1 MTSSSFQQM
10 AKAARRWGGSG
21 GRAGQAL
28 ARCALVLSVAV
39 FAAGVSAQP
48 KAGAVSHLQGMA
60 TAQQPNGSYRFLARG
75 DSVLEGDV
83 ISTTERGFAVVA
95 LDDGTKFTM
104 RPSSTFAID
113 RFKQEAG
120 EESAVMRLLRGGVRM
135 VTGLVSKRNPAGF
148 EFKVKTATLG
158 IRGTSF
164 DARICGDDCRQEGVA
179 PKASSAAV
187 AGVASTGPVVAR
199 LVRANGAITAILPG
213 QNPRNLSV
221 GAALYQGDS
230 LRTGADGIAVIGFRD
245 RTAASVNP
253 NTVIRIDSYVYDQP
267 QVNDNFG
274 VSLLKGGLR
283 LFTGLIGKKEPRA
296 FSVRTLTATVGIRGT
311 GIDISCEG
319 PCVDPSL
326 GETSA
331 ASSTVDPRQGDG
343 LFLMTW
349 EGSSYFMVG
358 PLDVALDQVGFIG
371 NDGLGR
377 ILRTKPDFLPLAPAP
392 RPDQVAI
399 DWDNLFA
406 SVAPTGA
413 DGIYVFVRDGHVF
426 LASAGSRV
434 DLGVGE
440 AGFVGDDGRAMRLV
454 PPPGFLTSDPYP
466 VPELF
471 SQSGRPVFQMFG
483 ITLGQPGQEIC
494 RL

>member
-1 MTSSSFQQM
+1 MTSSLFKRL
-10 AKAARRWGGSG
+10 ATNALPFVADVR
-21 GRAGQAL
+21 RAGLHVLLAL
-28 ARCALVLSVAV
+28 TTVVMANG
-39 FAAGVSAQP
+39 AAAQS

-75 DSVLEGDV
+75 DTVLEGDV

-95 LDDGTKFTM
+95 LDDGTKFTL
-104 RPSSTFAID
+104 RPSSTFAVD
-113 RFKQEAG
+113 RFKQEQG

-164 DARICGDDCRQEGVA
+164 DARICGEDCRQEGVA
-179 PKASSAAV
+179 PQAATAAV
-187 AGVASTGPVVAR
+187 AGLSGTGAVVAR
-199 LVRANGAITAILPG
+199 LVRASGSITATLPG
-213 QNPRNLSV
+213 QSPRPLSV
-221 GAALYQGDS
+221 GAALYQGDD
-230 LRTGADGIAVIGFRD
+230 LRTGADGVAVIGFRD
-245 RTAASVNP
+245 RTKASVNP

-267 QVNDNFG
+267 QVAESFA

-296 FSVRTLTATVGIRGT
+296 FTVRTLTATVGIRGT
-311 GIDISCEG
+311 GMDISCEG
-319 PCVDPSL
+319 ACVDPSL
-326 GETSA
+326 GETSTA
-331 ASSTVDPRQGDG
+331 VNTVDPGQGDG
-343 LFLMTW
+343 LFLQTW
-349 EGSSYFMVG
+349 EGDSYFLVG
-358 PLDVALDQVGFIG
+358 PLEVGLNQTGFIG
-371 NDGLGR
+371 NDGMGR
-377 ILRTKPDFLPLAPAP
+377 ILRTMPEFLTRQLAP
-392 RPDQVAI
+392 RPDQVDV

-406 SVAPTGA
+406 SVRPTGA
-413 DGIYVFVRDGHVF
+413 DGIYVYVRDGHVF
-426 LASAGSRV
+426 LASGGARV

-440 AGFVGDDGRAMRLV
+440 AGFVGDDGRAVRMSPV
-454 PPPGFLTSDPYP
+454 PGFLTGDPYP

-471 SQSGRPVFQMFG
+471 SQTDRPLFQLFG

>member
-1 MTSSSFQQM
+1 MTSSLFQQL
-10 AKAARRWGGSG
+10 AKAARRWAGAGSRSAQVG
-21 GRAGQAL
+21 
-28 ARCALVLSVAV
+28 ARCVLALSVAF

-75 DSVLEGDV
+75 DTVLEGDV

-95 LDDGTKFTM
+95 LDDGTKFTL

-113 RFKQEAG
+113 RFKQDPG
-120 EESAVMRLLRGGVRM
+120 EESAFMRLLRGGVRM

-179 PKASSAAV
+179 PKAASAAV
-187 AGVASTGPVVAR
+187 AGLADTGPVVAR
-199 LVRANGAITAILPG
+199 LVRANGAVTATQPG
-213 QNPRNLSV
+213 HSPRNLSV
-221 GAALYQGDS
+221 GAALYQGDDV
-230 LRTGADGIAVIGFRD
+230 RTGTDGIAVIGFRD

-253 NTVIRIDSYVYDQP
+253 NTVIRIDSYVYDKP
-267 QVNDNFG
+267 QASDSFA

-283 LFTGLIGKKEPRA
+283 LFTGLIGKKEPRS
-296 FSVRTLTATVGIRGT
+296 FSVRTLTATIGIRGT

-326 GETSA
+326 GETSTA
-331 ASSTVDPRQGDG
+331 ANTVDPRQGDG

-349 EGSSYFMVG
+349 EGSSYFQVG
-358 PLDVALDQVGFIG
+358 PLDVPLDQVGFIG
-371 NDGLGR
+371 TDGLGR
-377 ILRTKPDFLPLAPAP
+377 ILRSTPDFLPLAPAP

-399 DWDNLFA
+399 DWDSLFA
-406 SVAPTGA
+406 SVTPTGA

-426 LASAGSRV
+426 LSSAGSRV

-440 AGFVGDDGRAMRLV
+440 AGFVGDDGRAVRLA

-466 VPELF
+466 LPELF
-471 SQSGRPVFQMFG
+471 SQSDRPVFQLFG
-483 ITLGQPGQEIC
+483 VTLGQPGQEIC